1 MTNTIADITQDS
13 EVIMLVGSNPEHAH
27 PVIGMQ
33 IRQAVQRGAKLIVV
47 DPRDIDLSR
56 QADIH
61 LKLRPGTNIAFANG
75 MMHIFIEEDLIDHEF
90 IEKRTEHF
98 EEITKVVAEYTPER
112 VAEICRIDPDKL
124 REAARLYAK
133 AKTAPVIYCLGVT
146 EHHTGTHGV
155 ISLSNMVMMVGKF
168 GKRGCG
174 LNPLRGQNNV
184 QGACDMGADP
194 KQFPGYQNLDIPEVM
209 DKFEK
214 AWGTKL
220 NHEIGTKATECFG
233 KMTTGEIRGLF
244 IFGEDPMRT
253 DPNTRHVLRALSSL
267 DFLVVDELFMT
278 ETAKLADVI
287 LPGRSYAE
295 KEGTFTNTERR
306 VQRVRKAVEIE
317 GETREDTWIFTEIMN
332 RMGYPQ
338 PHLTAAEIMDEIA
351 SVTPNFAGI
360 SHERLDSTEV
370 AGRGLQWPCR
380 SKDKPGTEIMHV
392 GKFARGLGCFIPTR
406 HIPSMELPDEDYPII
421 MMTGRILYHYNA
433 CAMTD
438 KVEGLNEMAPD
449 SFIELNTEDAEK
461 LEVRDGDMVNV
472 SSRRG
477 KIQARAVVSEKT
489 NPGECWMPFHYIGGA
504 NWLTSDALDSISKT
518 PEYKVCTVKVEK
530 IPESDYMREMSCV

>member
-1 MTNTIADITQDS
+1 
-13 EVIMLVGSNPEHAH
+13 MLVGSNPEHAH

-98 EEITKVVAEYTPER
+98 EEIKKVVAEYTPER

-380 SKDKPGTEIMHV
+380 SKDQPGTEIMHV